1 MDESRFGLMSIQR
14 RCLVARG
21 VKPVVPYQHRFQ
33 NFYLFGAYAPGDGD
47 HFTLELP
54 YCNAD
59 CFQLYLDELSA
70 HRPDE
75 MKALIL
81 DNGAFHKAAR
91 LVVPKNIVLHFCRL
105 TLQNSTRQSKS
116 GATSRTAWPTPPS
129 QPWMIWHN
137 RWHRSSDNSLRKS
150 SAQSLDGNYTLNAP
164 FSCLNG
170 ITLIRAV
177 SICACPHTAKLAK
190 RQTFSIIRNTLIGIL
205 MEGLAA

>member
-54 YCNAD
+54 YCNTD

-75 MKALIL
+75 MKVLIV

-91 LVVPKNIVLHFCRL
+91 LVVPQNIVLHFLPPYSPELNPAEQIWRYIKDRL
-105 TLQNSTRQSKS
+105 ANTAFATLDDLAQHVAQIVRQL
-116 GATSRTAWPTPPS
+116 TA
-129 QPWMIWHN
+129 Q
-137 RWHRSSDNSLRKS
+137 
-150 SAQSLDGNYTLNAP
+150 
-164 FSCLNG
+164 
-170 ITLIRAV
+170 
-177 SICACPHTAKLAK
+177 
-190 RQTFSIIRNTLIGIL
+190 IIRSITGRKLYTQCTL
-205 MEGLAA
+205 